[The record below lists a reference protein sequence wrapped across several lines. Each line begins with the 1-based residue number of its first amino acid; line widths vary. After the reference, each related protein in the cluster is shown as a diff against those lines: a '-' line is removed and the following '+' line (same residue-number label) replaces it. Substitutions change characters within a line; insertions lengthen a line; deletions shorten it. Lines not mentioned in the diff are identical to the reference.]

1 MKQAQGRILL
11 TLDLWTDVMERLFMA
26 ITSHYVNAV
35 NEDVATLIAFHIVE
49 GAHAG
54 VILAQHIFGVL
65 KEYNIV
71 HKIGS
76 ITLDN
81 ASNNNTMMEE
91 LLQLIR
97 AKGYD
102 FDEEGNQ
109 ICCFPHIINLAVTVF
124 LDALDVT
131 ATVVALWKGQRWVGL
146 CQTIVEGNKK
156 AHFKERKLLKAP
168 NLEGVLVNTIVE
180 RLIKI
185 QLVELLLDVP
195 TCWSSTCDMLDQFA
209 ELYLAIWEYLNKN
222 KEAFSDMIM
231 LDLEFKVLQDI
242 LTCLNVPHQAQEL
255 LSAEKTPTLSL
266 AFPVYNQLTCS
277 WRQVG
282 AQLGAFEHA
291 IECGI
296 AKIQEY
302 IAKSRSSPI
311 HIVAMVLNLC
321 IKYTWID
328 SHWTEEEKQ
337 LAREIVKGFML
348 KYLEAHERQS
358 TVTGSE
364 DLSTQASQAQG
375 CGINALFMEPERCL
389 YDDKFGVTPLQSPA
403 APARIQPTPK
413 RPLLD
418 TFTLSP
424 YASSPSRAALIHQK
438 LTVNTE
444 HKQYVK
450 EKVLPLSKL
459 SKTDLVK
466 HWMSVS
472 VEQKFSLLHAVAMDV
487 LPAQASSVLS
497 EQVFSSSKLTCTRA
511 RNQMK
516 ANTSVVAANDKG
528 GNNNTSLQGSQSNQ
542 SEDTSNLSLLDFM
555 TCLGDADWGHNAI
568 LDEDLDINL

>member
-1 MKQAQGRILL
+1 
-11 TLDLWTDVMERLFMA
+11 MERPFMA

-35 NEDVATLIAFHIVE
+35 DEDVATLIAFHIVE

-91 LLQLIR
+91 LLRLIR

-109 ICCFPHIINLAVTVF
+109 ICCFPHIINLAVTAF

-131 ATVVALWKGQRWVGL
+131 ENYVYALKKRPNKKCQATVVALWKGQHRVGL
-146 CQTIVEGNKK
+146 CQTIVKGNEK

-185 QLVELLLDVP
+185 QLVELLLD
-195 TCWSSTCDMLDQFA
+195 
-209 ELYLAIWEYLNKN
+209 LYPAIWEYLNKN

-266 AFPVYNQLTCS
+266 AFPVYNQLIRS

-311 HIVAMVLNLC
+311 HIVAMVLNPC
-321 IKYTWID
+321 IKYTWIN

-358 TVTGSE
+358 TVTGLE

-375 CGINALFMEPERCL
+375 RGINALFMEPERCL
-389 YDDKFGVTPLQSPA
+389 YDDKFGVTPPQSPA

-418 TFTLSP
+418 TFTSSP
-424 YASSPSRAALIHQK
+424 YASSPLRAASIHQK

-444 HKQYVK
+444 HERYVK

-459 SKTDLVK
+459 GKTDLVK
-466 HWMSVS
+466 HWTSVS
-472 VEQKFSLLHAVAMDV
+472 VEHKFSLLHAVAMDV
-487 LPAQASSVLS
+487 LPAQASSVSS

-516 ANTSVVAANDKG
+516 ANTVESLQILKYAIRNRYKHKRALVAANDKG
-528 GNNNTSLQGSQSNQ
+528 GNNNTSPQGSQSNQ
-542 SEDTSNLSLLDFM
+542 SEDTSNLSSLDFM